1 MIVMQPTLPGFFL
14 GAVLLSTAVTAADTL
29 PVTYEKTI
37 RPFMAGRCFACHG
50 PGSPSH
56 VEFDKDMEGFK
67 KQSKGPRMTSY
78 ADLMVF
84 VNGDDAGALMRRLDD
99 GKNTKDGKP
108 GNMHANLGTTDA
120 ERATALAM
128 FKQWTGVWSLKRSKE
143 WSPAERQAVKA
154 AR

>member
-1 MIVMQPTLPGFFL
+1 MQSTLPGFFL

-37 RPFMAGRCFACHG
+37 RPFMAGRCFTCHG

-56 VEFDKDMEGFK
+56 IEFDKDMEGFK

-78 ADLMVF
+78 EDLMVF

-108 GNMHANLGTTDA
+108 GNMHTNLGATDA

-128 FKQWTGVWSLKRSKE
+128 FKQWTGVWSLKRSNG
-143 WSPAERQAVKA
+143 WSPVERQAVKA

>member
-1 MIVMQPTLPGFFL
+1 MRPTLTGFLL
-14 GAVLLSTAVTAADTL
+14 GAVLLSTAAIAADTS

-67 KQSKGPRMTSY
+67 KQSKGPRMISY
-78 ADLMVF
+78 EDLMVF
-84 VNGDDAGALMRRLDD
+84 VNGADAGALMRRLDD

-108 GNMHANLGTTDA
+108 GNMHANLGVTAA
-120 ERATALAM
+120 ERTAALAM
-128 FKQWTGVWSLKRSKE
+128 FKQWTGVWSLKRSNL